1 MRKIGAMT
9 PCWNEEATI
18 AFTIASL
25 LPYVDCYV
33 VVDSGSTDKT
43 LKIIKTLFEKEL
55 KYDKLILIEYGA
67 LEDFDISKPKNEAI
81 DTLRAEGCS
90 HFIRLD
96 GDDVFYDAGAVNAVQ
111 IARELPDEV
120 TLFTINHWELYQN
133 SWYTTLEWLDAIHR
147 DINKKLTTALKLP
160 VDYQPGKFLCSRIP
174 PMAHKYRFDG
184 SYGHARI
191 YRMEGAR
198 SVGKWTDEARG
209 GAGEDIMHPGCK
221 RLCIGNHDENIVHY
235 GWARPMKKKL
245 AKMSIWTGDDTDG
258 ELRQTVSDPRVTGL
272 EKEWEMVNQPNLD
285 RFNYGVNF
293 WPRKIL
299 ISFTNHPETFQRLI
313 GNVKERII

>member
-1 MRKIGAMT
+1 MVKRKIGALS
-9 PCWNEEATI
+9 PVWNEEATI

-25 LPYVDCYV
+25 LPHVDCYV

-55 KYDKLILIEYGA
+55 KYGKLVLIEYGA
-67 LEDFDISKPKNEAI
+67 LPDFDISKPKNEAI
-81 DTLRAEGCS
+81 DTLRAEGC
-90 HFIRLD
+90 HRFIRLD

-111 IARELPDEV
+111 IARGLSDEV

-133 SWYTTLEWLDAIHR
+133 TWHNTLEWLDAIHR
-147 DINKKLTTALKLP
+147 DINKKLATAMHMP
-160 VDYQPGKFLCSRIP
+160 IDYQPGKFLCSRIP
-174 PMAHKYRFDG
+174 PMMHKYRFDG

-198 SVGKWTDEARG
+198 SVGKWTDEAKG
-209 GAGEDIMHPGCK
+209 GAGEDIMHPGYK
-221 RLCIGNHDENIVHY
+221 RVCIGNHDENIVHY
-235 GWARPMKKKL
+235 GWARPMKKKMS
-245 AKMSIWTGDDTDG
+245 KMAVWTDG
-258 ELRQTVSDPRVTGL
+258 QPPQNVDPRVTGL
-272 EKEWEMVNQPNLD
+272 EKQWEMVNQPNLD

-299 ISFTNHPETFQRLI
+299 FSFTNHPEVFQRI
-313 GNVKERII
+313 MGPVKELIV